1 MNWTERLAKI
11 WNRGNAKLQT
21 RNWKLSFAVFGLL
34 DAKGLYSQLSAIL
47 DFRKLDGVLAS
58 NNTLQ
63 SNFVLGLVAL
73 QKLVFILHNKNV
85 DSEKYSRMAKI
96 HGHEIATEFVS
107 RNFKKSS
114 FSSWVVADAHAQCR
128 DIAS

>member
-1 MNWTERLAKI
+1 MRY
-11 WNRGNAKLQT
+11 GNECLP
-21 RNWKLSFAVFGLL
+21 
-34 DAKGLYSQLSAIL
+34 YSQLSAIL

-63 SNFVLGLVAL
+63 SNFVSGLVAL

-96 HGHEIATEFVS
+96 LGHEIATEFVS
-107 RNFKKSS
+107 RNFKKPFQVESLLTRMRS
-114 FSSWVVADAHAQCR
+114 VVT
-128 DIAS
+128 

>member
-1 MNWTERLAKI
+1 MRY
-11 WNRGNAKLQT
+11 GNECLP
-21 RNWKLSFAVFGLL
+21 
-34 DAKGLYSQLSAIL
+34 YSQLSAIL

-63 SNFVLGLVAL
+63 SSFVSGLVAL

-85 DSEKYSRMAKI
+85 DSEKYSRTAKI

-107 RNFKKSS
+107 RNFKKLFQVESLLTRMRS
-114 FSSWVVADAHAQCR
+114 FVT
-128 DIAS
+128 

>member
-1 MNWTERLAKI
+1 M
-11 WNRGNAKLQT
+11 
-21 RNWKLSFAVFGLL
+21 VCGLL

-63 SNFVLGLVAL
+63 SSFVSGLVAL

-85 DSEKYSRMAKI
+85 DSEKYSRTAKI

-107 RNFKKSS
+107 RNFKKPFQVESLLTRMRS
-114 FSSWVVADAHAQCR
+114 FVT
-128 DIAS
+128 